1 MRTFYCSF
9 IAFFCLTVSLK
20 TLGLSREDSLS
31 KYDKLDSSDIIIA
44 SFSYKVGEQELGQ
57 GATLQ
62 VPEGFRLLD
71 AAQSRQLVE
80 SLWGNPENPNTLGVL
95 IPERAGPMD
104 KDFRGFVISFEPS
117 GYLDEQEAGKI
128 NYSKLLREMKEELK
142 HENVLRS
149 RKGAG
154 VITSMDWAFP
164 PYFDKV
170 NHTLH
175 WARILHFG
183 EDTPPVL
190 NYEVR
195 LLGRRGSL
203 CFMAFG
209 KTTDILKI
217 KQQLQQIAGSAYFT
231 NGNGYADFNPRTDPA
246 ARWTPEEVF
255 IGARILSPDN
265 LLLGLRSTLS
275 MLLVFLCMV
284 LFVYAMQYYHHH
296 RRKPTYRKM
305 IDFDERLN

>member
-1 MRTFYCSF
+1 MRTLYCSF
-9 IAFFCLTVSLK
+9 IAFFCLIVSLK

-31 KYDKLDSSDIIIA
+31 KYDKLDSSDIIMA

-62 VPEGFRLLD
+62 VPEGLRLLD
-71 AAQSRQLVE
+71 AAQSRLLVE

-95 IPERAGPMD
+95 LPGRAGPMD

-117 GYLDEQEAGKI
+117 GYLDEQEAGNI
-128 NYSKLLREMKEELK
+128 NYSKLLHEMKEELK
-142 HENVLRS
+142 KENVLRS

-164 PYFDKV
+164 PYFDKK
-170 NHTLH
+170 NHILH
-175 WARILHFG
+175 WARILHFEG
-183 EDTPPVL
+183 GSPVL
-190 NYEVR
+190 NYEVQ

-203 CFMAFG
+203 CFTAIG
-209 KTTDILKI
+209 KAADIQKI
-217 KQQLQQIAGSAYFT
+217 KQQLEQIASSAHFT
-231 NGNGYADFNPRTDPA
+231 NGNGYADFNPQTDPA
-246 ARWTPEEVF
+246 ARWTPEDMMISTRV
-255 IGARILSPDN
+255 LSPDN

-284 LFVYAMQYYHHH
+284 LFVYAMQFYHH

>member
-1 MRTFYCSF
+1 MRTLYCSF
-9 IAFFCLTVSLK
+9 IAFFCLTVSLNS
-20 TLGLSREDSLS
+20 LGLSREDSLS
-31 KYDKLDSSDIIIA
+31 KYDKLDSSDILVA

-71 AAQSRQLVE
+71 ASQSRLLVE

-117 GYLDEQEAGKI
+117 GFLDEQEAGKI

-142 HENVLRS
+142 KENVLRS
-149 RKGAG
+149 RKGVR

-164 PYFDKV
+164 PYFDKN
-170 NHTLH
+170 NHLLH
-175 WARILHFG
+175 WARVLHFDG
-183 EDTPPVL
+183 GVPVL

-195 LLGRRGSL
+195 LLGRRGAL
-203 CFMAFG
+203 CFTAIG
-209 KTTDILKI
+209 KATDIGKI
-217 KQQLQQIAGSAYFT
+217 KKQLERVACLAHFT
-231 NGNGYADFNPRTDPA
+231 NGNSYADFNPRTDPA
-246 ARWTPEEVF
+246 ASWTPEEMV
-255 IGARILSPDN
+255 ISARILSADN

-284 LFVYAMQYYHHH
+284 LFVYAMQFYHH
-296 RRKPTYRKM
+296 RRKSGYRKM

>member
-9 IAFFCLTVSLK
+9 IAFFCLTISLK
-20 TLGLSREDSLS
+20 SLGLSREDSLS
-31 KYDKLDSSDIIIA
+31 RYDKLDSSDIIVA

-71 AAQSRQLVE
+71 AAQSRLLVE

-95 IPERAGPMD
+95 LPERAGPMD

-128 NYSKLLREMKEELK
+128 NYSKLLHDMKEELK
-142 HENVLRS
+142 NENVLRS

-164 PYFDKV
+164 PYFDK
-170 NHTLH
+170 NNLTLH
-175 WARILHFG
+175 WARILHFDG
-183 EDTPPVL
+183 ITPPVL

-203 CFMAFG
+203 CFTAIG
-209 KTTDILKI
+209 KAGDIGRIRK
-217 KQQLQQIAGSAYFT
+217 QLQQIASSAHFT
-231 NGNGYADFNPRTDPA
+231 NGNGYADFNPRTDPS

-255 IGARILSPDN
+255 ISSRVLSVDN

-284 LFVYAMQYYHHH
+284 LFIYAMQFYHH
-296 RRKPTYRKM
+296 RRKSTYRKM

>member
-9 IAFFCLTVSLK
+9 VAFFCLTVSLK

-31 KYDKLDSSDIIIA
+31 KYDKLDSSDILVA

-57 GATLQ
+57 GATIQ

-71 AAQSRQLVE
+71 AAQSRLLVE

-117 GYLDEQEAGKI
+117 GYLNEQEAGKI
-128 NYSKLLREMKEELK
+128 NYNKLLREMKEELK
-142 HENVLRS
+142 KENVLRS

-164 PYFDKV
+164 PYFDKD
-170 NHTLH
+170 NHMLH
-175 WARILHFG
+175 WARILHFDG
-183 EDTPPVL
+183 GNPVL

-195 LLGRRGSL
+195 LLGRRGCL
-203 CFMAFG
+203 CFTAIG
-209 KTTDILKI
+209 KTADILKI
-217 KQQLQQIAGSAYFT
+217 KKQLEQISTAAHFT
-231 NGNGYADFNPRTDPA
+231 NGNGYADFNPRTDPS
-246 ARWTPEEVF
+246 ARWTPEETVV
-255 IGARILSPDN
+255 GARVLSPDN

-284 LFVYAMQYYHHH
+284 LFVYVMQFYHH

>member
-1 MRTFYCSF
+1 MRTLYCSF
-9 IAFFCLTVSLK
+9 MAFFCLTVSLK
-20 TLGLSREDSLS
+20 TVGLSREDSLS
-31 KYDKLDSSDIIIA
+31 KYDKLDSSDIIVA
-44 SFSYKVGEQELGQ
+44 SFSYKVGEQELGE

-62 VPEGFRLLD
+62 VPEGLRLLD
-71 AAQSRQLVE
+71 AAQSRLLVE

-128 NYSKLLREMKEELK
+128 NYGKLLHEMKEELK
-142 HENVLRS
+142 MENVLRS

-164 PYFDKV
+164 PYFDKK
-170 NHTLH
+170 NHILH
-175 WARILHFG
+175 WARILHFEG
-183 EDTPPVL
+183 GSPIL

-203 CFMAFG
+203 CFTAIG
-209 KTTDILKI
+209 KATEIQKI
-217 KQQLQQIAGSAYFT
+217 KQQLEQIAGSAHFT

-246 ARWTPEEVF
+246 ARWTPED
-255 IGARILSPDN
+255 IMISSRILSPDN

-275 MLLVFLCMV
+275 MLLAFLCMV
-284 LFVYAMQYYHHH
+284 LFVYAMQFYHH